1 MPTAGKVQRTSLGKG
16 NGSSC
21 KGSGSS
27 FSSSNLWHGMKII
40 WKGYKIFEAKLQT
53 CLKRINEHNQMTG
66 ALYQYSQSELA
77 EVQQSN
83 YLVTTK

>member
-1 MPTAGKVQRTSLGKG
+1 
-16 NGSSC
+16 
-21 KGSGSS
+21 
-27 FSSSNLWHGMKII
+27 MKII